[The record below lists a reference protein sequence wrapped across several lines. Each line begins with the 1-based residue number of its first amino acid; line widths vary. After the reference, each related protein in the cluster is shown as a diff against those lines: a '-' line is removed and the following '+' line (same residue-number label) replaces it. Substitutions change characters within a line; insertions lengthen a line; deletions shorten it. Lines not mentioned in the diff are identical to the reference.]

1 MKVIIASAS
10 RTGTLGLYSAMK
22 ILGYKPYH
30 MYECAG
36 VQGPPHMRTL
46 EEAVIAQ
53 HNRLSGY
60 RKYERPDFDRW
71 LGDYDCIVEI
81 ASFIGKDIIKSY
93 ANDPDV
99 KFILTERNPEKWAKS
114 VNNTAAKV
122 VTMGSQFPMSVLK
135 HFDEMLSSFIS
146 LNITVYRA
154 FAGSTAPG
162 DPENER
168 MLTEFYKEYIQMV
181 KDVVP
186 ADRLCVIRLED
197 GLDWNSICPF
207 LEVPVPNVDYPDRN
221 EPEKFEALVHEKLD
235 PHIKLA
241 MLRLG
246 AIVVPA
252 LGVVGWMAVK
262 YGHFFWG
269 H

>member
-1 MKVIIASAS
+1 
-10 RTGTLGLYSAMK
+10 
-22 ILGYKPYH
+22 
-30 MYECAG
+30 
-36 VQGPPHMRTL
+36 
-46 EEAVIAQ
+46 
-53 HNRLSGY
+53 
-60 RKYERPDFDRW
+60 
-71 LGDYDCIVEI
+71 
-81 ASFIGKDIIKSY
+81 
-93 ANDPDV
+93 
-99 KFILTERNPEKWAKS
+99 
-114 VNNTAAKV
+114 
-122 VTMGSQFPMSVLK
+122 
-135 HFDEMLSSFIS
+135 
-146 LNITVYRA
+146 
-154 FAGSTAPG
+154 
-162 DPENER
+162 
-168 MLTEFYKEYIQMV
+168 MV

-207 LEVPVPNVDYPDRN
+207 LEVPVPDVDYPDRN

-262 YGHFFWG
+262 YGHSFWG